1 MNAPSDIA
9 RALAAGSPTSLPA
22 SLFGLPDQAPHE
34 RVLLAA
40 DPQTGLK
47 AILAVHSTARGPAF
61 GGCRFWSYDSELAA
75 LNDALR
81 LSQGMS
87 LKNALAQLP
96 FGGGKA
102 VIIKPAGHFD
112 RPALFA
118 AFGRAVQSLA
128 GAYITAE
135 DVGTTTADMLGMQA
149 HTQFVSGIPREG
161 AFGGDPSP
169 KTAYGVF
176 VSIDEGVKRV
186 LGRNSLEGV
195 RVALQGLGAVGW
207 HLAEY
212 LHRAGAKLV
221 VADVGNMPELAQFY
235 LDEVIVPTHQLLGRA
250 VERGVARGEFR
261 SVDITAVVQSLMA
274 SAQFLIDSEAS
285 LKGVEARLNGAP
297 KPTMDNTAPRHEG
310 QGKVEALADE
320 AITLSHGPI
329 ASLKWGS
336 MTMDFKVPLKGG
348 LPRHLEVGDP
358 VSFEFYMDA
367 DGMPQ
372 LTRLSH
378 LAPEPQP
385 APEMPHHTH
394 GPAKQGSKP

>member
-1 MNAPSDIA
+1 MNALTDLV
-9 RALAAGSPTSLPA
+9 RALSAGSTESIPT

-61 GGCRFWSYDSELAA
+61 GGCRFWTYDNELAA

-118 AFGRAVQSLA
+118 AFGRAVQSLD

-149 HTQFVSGIPREG
+149 HTQYVSGIPRAG

-186 LGRNSLEGV
+186 LGRSSLDGV

-212 LHRAGAKLV
+212 LHKAGAKLV
-221 VADVGNMPELAQFY
+221 VTDVDAAKVQRAQEQFGAVAVATSDILAADVDVLA
-235 LDEVIVPTHQLLGRA
+235 PCALGA
-250 VERGVARGEFR
+250 VLNQ
-261 SVDITAVVQSLMA
+261 QS
-274 SAQFLIDSEAS
+274 
-285 LKGVEARLNGAP
+285 
-297 KPTMDNTAPRHEG
+297 
-310 QGKVEALADE
+310 
-320 AITLSHGPI
+320 I
-329 ASLKWGS
+329 ASLKARLIAGAANNQLATAADGDALHARGITYLPDYLVNAGGIIS
-336 MTMDFKVPLKGG
+336 VAREFRNEGEEQAVMT
-348 LPRHLEVGDP
+348 EVGLIRGRVAELLERVRASGATP
-358 VSFEFYMDA
+358 AREADA
-367 DGMPQ
+367 WARS
-372 LTRLSH
+372 LLVK
-378 LAPEPQP
+378 P
-385 APEMPHHTH
+385 A
-394 GPAKQGSKP
+394 A

>member
-1 MNAPSDIA
+1 MNALTDIA
-9 RALAAGSPTSLPA
+9 RALAAGSSDSLPS

-40 DPQTGLK
+40 DPVTGLK

-61 GGCRFWSYDSELAA
+61 GGCRFWSYDNELAA

-87 LKNALAQLP
+87 LKNALANLP

-102 VIIKPAGHFD
+102 VILKPQGDFD
-112 RPALFA
+112 RAALFA
-118 AFGRAVQSLA
+118 AFGRAVQSLQ

-135 DVGTTTADMLGMQA
+135 DVGTTTADMTGMMA
-149 HTQFVSGIPREG
+149 HTSYVSGIPRDG

-186 LGRNSLEGV
+186 LGRDSLEGV

-221 VADVGNMPELAQFY
+221 VADVNAEK
-235 LDEVIVPTHQLLGRA
+235 
-250 VERGVARGEFR
+250 VARAQAELGATAVSVTEILATDVDVVAPCALGATLNAQSIPALRARLIAGAANNQLATAADGDALQARGITYLPDYLVNAGGIISVAREFR
-261 SVDITAVVQSLMA
+261 NEGEESAVMA
-274 SAQFLIDSEAS
+274 
-285 LKGVEARLNGAP
+285 
-297 KPTMDNTAPRHEG
+297 
-310 QGKVEALADE
+310 
-320 AITLSHGPI
+320 
-329 ASLKWGS
+329 
-336 MTMDFKVPLKGG
+336 
-348 LPRHLEVGDP
+348 EVGQIRGRVAELLDRVKTSGQTP
-358 VSFEFYMDA
+358 AREADA
-367 DGMPQ
+367 WARS
-372 LTRLSH
+372 LLVK
-378 LAPEPQP
+378 P
-385 APEMPHHTH
+385 A
-394 GPAKQGSKP
+394 

>member
-1 MNAPSDIA
+1 MNAPTDIA
-9 RALAAGSPTSLPA
+9 RALAAGSSASLPA
-22 SLFGLPDQAPHE
+22 SLFGLPEQAPHE

-186 LGRNSLEGV
+186 LGRSSLEGV

-221 VADVGNMPELAQFY
+221 VADVNAEK
-235 LDEVIVPTHQLLGRA
+235 
-250 VERGVARGEFR
+250 VARAQAELGAQAVDVADILATDVDVLAPCALGATLNAQSIPTLQAKLIAGAANNQLATAADGDALQAR
-261 SVDITAVVQSLMA
+261 GITYLPDYLVNAGGIISV
-274 SAQFLIDSEAS
+274 
-285 LKGVEARLNGAP
+285 AREY
-297 KPTMDNTAPRHEG
+297 RHEG
-310 QGKVEALADE
+310 EEAKVMA
-320 AITLSHGPI
+320 
-329 ASLKWGS
+329 
-336 MTMDFKVPLKGG
+336 
-348 LPRHLEVGDP
+348 EVGLIRERVAELLERVRVGGQTP
-358 VSFEFYMDA
+358 AREADA
-367 DGMPQ
+367 WARS
-372 LTRLSH
+372 LLVK
-378 LAPEPQP
+378 P
-385 APEMPHHTH
+385 A
-394 GPAKQGSKP
+394 